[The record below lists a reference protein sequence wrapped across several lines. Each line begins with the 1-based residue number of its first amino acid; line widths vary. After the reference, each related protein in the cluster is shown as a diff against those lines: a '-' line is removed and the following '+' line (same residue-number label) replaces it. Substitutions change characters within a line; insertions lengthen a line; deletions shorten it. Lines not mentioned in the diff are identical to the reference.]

1 MAQQVKL
8 PLIGQW
14 INGQH
19 VINEQGS
26 FNRLVSPLDGKVFAE
41 AQSVEISELD
51 PILVNVSAAAKKW
64 RSLTFKKRSEVL
76 FRFRDL
82 LEVHRSELAETIHI
96 ENGKTLDEASAE
108 VSKAIELTEF
118 ACSLPSV
125 VTGRTE
131 IVSAGIEVKEVK
143 EAVGVILSIVP
154 FNFPLMVPMW
164 TIPNAL
170 ALGNAIVVKPSDSTP
185 CTLVKIAEILKEAGL
200 PDGLFTLLNG
210 GKEVSEALC
219 SHPCID
225 AVTFVGST
233 PVAKSVYRLS
243 TSHLKRCLALG
254 GAKNF
259 ILVTPEVN
267 PVTTAKEILASAF
280 GMGGQRCMAASVVVG
295 IGNCEAVLNEC
306 LRQVQDYQFNKDLPP
321 LIRKGSVDKI
331 VSFLETTPGKI
342 LCDGRDWLK
351 GKNLPDTYIGP
362 SVVRYTQFTDIPVD
376 EIFGPTIEWIDAAN
390 IHEALAYQ
398 KASPYANGASIFT
411 DSGRMSVLAAGEFT
425 SGMIGIN
432 IGVPVPRDPFAF
444 GGLKNS
450 KFGYG
455 DITGW
460 SSVEFMTN
468 TKKIT
473 TKWNSDDKVDWMS

>member
-1 MAQQVKL
+1 MAQQIVKL
-8 PLIGQW
+8 TIGQW
-14 INGQH
+14 IDGTRL
-19 VINEQGS
+19 VEKERG
-26 FNRLVSPLDGKVFAE
+26 FTDLVSPLDGQVFA
-41 AQSVEISELD
+41 QTQTFNLDMLD
-51 PILVNVSAAAKKW
+51 PVLENVSLQAKKW
-64 RSLTFKKRSEVL
+64 RQQTFKKRSEVL
-76 FRFRDL
+76 FRFRTL
-82 LEVHRSELAETIHI
+82 LEVHREELAKTIHQ
-96 ENGKTLDEASAE
+96 ENGKTLEEASAE

-118 ACSLPSV
+118 ACSLPSLT
-125 VTGRTE
+125 TGRTE
-131 IVSAGIEVKEVK
+131 IVSNGIEVKEVK
-143 EAVGVILSIVP
+143 EAVGIILSIVP

-210 GKEVSEALC
+210 GREVSEALC
-219 SHPCID
+219 SHPLID

-233 PVAKSVYRLS
+233 PVAQSVYRRS

-259 ILVTPEVN
+259 ILVTPDVN
-267 PVTTAKEILASAF
+267 PISTAKEILASAF
-280 GMGGQRCMAASVVVG
+280 GMGGQRCMAASIVVG
-295 IGNCEAVLNEC
+295 IGNCEEVLNEC
-306 LRQVQDYQFNKDLPP
+306 LKQVHNYQFDHDLPP
-321 LIRKGSVDKI
+321 LIRKSSVDKI
-331 VSFLETTPGKI
+331 IAFLDTTKGKI

-351 GKNLPDTYIGP
+351 GKQMPATYIGP
-362 SVVRYTQFTDIPVD
+362 TIVRYQAFCDIPIE

-390 IHEALAYQ
+390 IHEALSYQ
-398 KASPYANGASIFT
+398 NASPYANGASIFT
-411 DSGRMSVLAAGEFT
+411 DSGRISALAVSEFT

-460 SSVEFMTN
+460 SSIDFMTN

>member
-1 MAQQVKL
+1 MAKQVK
-8 PLIGQW
+8 IGQW
-14 INGQH
+14 INGAS
-19 VINEQGS
+19 VVDV
-26 FNRLVSPLDGKVFAE
+26 NRASSDLYSPLDGEVFGQVQFLDLDA
-41 AQSVEISELD
+41 LD
-51 PILVNVSAAAKKW
+51 PILENVSVQAKKW
-64 RSLTFKKRSEVL
+64 RAQTFKKRSEVL
-76 FRFRDL
+76 FKFRDL
-82 LEVHRSELAETIHI
+82 LEVHRQELAEIIHL

-118 ACSLPSV
+118 ACSLPAL

-219 SHPCID
+219 SHPLID

-233 PVAKSVYRLS
+233 PVAKSVYRVS
-243 TSHLKRCLALG
+243 TSNLKRCLALG

-259 ILVTPEVN
+259 ILVTPDVN
-267 PVTTAKEILASAF
+267 PISTAKEILASAF

-295 IGNCEAVLNEC
+295 IGNSEEVLNEC
-306 LRQVQDYQFNKDLPP
+306 LKQVRRYQFHKDLPP
-321 LIRKGSVDKI
+321 LIRKSSVDKI
-331 VSFLETTPGKI
+331 IAFLESTKGKI
-342 LCDGRDWLK
+342 LCDGRDWVK
-351 GKNLPDTYIGP
+351 GKNLPETYIGP
-362 SVVRYTQFTDIPVD
+362 SIIRYTEFSDIPTE

-390 IHEALAYQ
+390 IHEALSYQ
-398 KASPYANGASIFT
+398 NASPYANGASIFT
-411 DSGRMSVLAAGEFT
+411 DSGRMSALAAGEFT

-460 SSVEFMTN
+460 SSVDFMTN

>member
-1 MAQQVKL
+1 MAEQIKML
-8 PLIGQW
+8 TIGQW
-14 INGQH
+14 IDGTSI
-19 VINEQGS
+19 VDEGRG
-26 FNRLVSPLDGKVFAE
+26 FTELVSPLDGEVFAH
-41 AQSVEISELD
+41 AQTLNLDMLD
-51 PILVNVSAAAKKW
+51 PILKNVSQQAKKW
-64 RSLTFKKRSEVL
+64 RMQTFKKRSEVL
-76 FRFRDL
+76 FRFRNLLDIHRDDL
-82 LEVHRSELAETIHI
+82 ARTIHM
-96 ENGKTLDEASAE
+96 ENGKTLDEALAE
-108 VSKAIELTEF
+108 VNKAIELTEF
-118 ACSLPSV
+118 ACSLPAL

-131 IVSAGIEVKEVK
+131 IVSTGIEVKEVK
-143 EAVGVILSIVP
+143 EAVGVVLSIVP

-185 CTLVKIAEILKEAGL
+185 CTMVKIAEILKEAGL

-210 GKEVSEALC
+210 GKEVTEALC
-219 SHPCID
+219 SHPLID

-243 TSHLKRCLALG
+243 TFNLKRCLTLG

-259 ILVTPEVN
+259 ILVTPDVN
-267 PVTTAKEILASAF
+267 PVSTAKEILASAF

-295 IGNCEAVLNEC
+295 IGNCEEVLNEC
-306 LRQVQDYQFNKDLPP
+306 LKQVGNYQFNWDLPP
-321 LIRKGSVDKI
+321 LIRKSSVDKI
-331 VSFLETTPGKI
+331 VAFLATTQGKI
-342 LCDGRDWLK
+342 LCDGRDWVK
-351 GKNLPDTYIGP
+351 ERHFPATYIGP
-362 SVVRYTQFTDIPVD
+362 SIVRYADFNDIPDD

-390 IHEALAYQ
+390 IHVALSYQ
-398 KASPYANGASIFT
+398 NASPYANGASIFT
-411 DSGRMSVLAAGEFT
+411 DSGRMSALAAGEFT

-460 SSVEFMTN
+460 SSVDFMTN